1 MVFIFKDISHTN
13 LGTIKIEKKFRGSK
27 IFRDFKIFPDCFDST
42 NLKLNYLEQ
51 ELSYHGE
58 NKLFILHKKK

>member
-1 MVFIFKDISHTN
+1 M
-13 LGTIKIEKKFRGSK
+13 EKKFRH
-27 IFRDFKIFPDCFDST
+27 FVTDCFDST

-58 NKLFILHKKK
+58 NKLFILHKKMKFSTENFFSSSL